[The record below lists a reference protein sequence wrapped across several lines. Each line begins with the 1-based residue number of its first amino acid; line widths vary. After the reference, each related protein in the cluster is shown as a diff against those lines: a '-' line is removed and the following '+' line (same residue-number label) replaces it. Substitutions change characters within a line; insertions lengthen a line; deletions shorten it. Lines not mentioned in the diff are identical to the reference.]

1 MIVGV
6 RGVSVW
12 GPGLAGWTQAQSRLR
27 GQVEWT
33 PDVVPPPPAS
43 SLAPNERRRS
53 GPVTRLAHAVAEEA
67 CAVAG
72 TDGSALS
79 VVFTSAN
86 GDGGV
91 IDSILKVLSQ
101 PGGEVS
107 PTQFHNSVHNAC
119 AGYWTIGHNS
129 IASAT
134 ALSCYDWSFG
144 LGLLKAAAEAV
155 VEKHPVLFVAYDQPI
170 PGPIGRVRITES
182 AFACALL
189 LDPDLGQPALAH
201 MHLHYDPMGHDVPD
215 LPEHEGLRALALG
228 NPAARSL
235 PLLACLARRQAGSV
249 TVDCRSGQLR
259 VDVSPC

>member
-12 GPGLAGWTQAQSRLR
+12 GPGLAGWAQAQACLS
-27 GQVEWT
+27 GQTEWVA
-33 PDVVPPPPAS
+33 DVVPPPPAS

-53 GPVTRLAHAVAEEA
+53 GPVTRLALAVAEEA
-67 CAVAG
+67 CALAG
-72 TDGSALS
+72 ADASALS
-79 VVFTSAN
+79 VVFASAN

-91 IDSILKVLSQ
+91 IDSILKALSE

-119 AGYWTIGHNS
+119 AGYWTIGHSS

-134 ALSCYDWSFG
+134 ALGCYDWSFG
-144 LGLLKAAAEAV
+144 IGLLKAVAEAV
-155 VEKHPVLFVAYDQPI
+155 VEKHPVLFVAYDLPI
-170 PGPIGRVRITES
+170 PGPIGTERVTDS

-189 LDPDLGQPALAH
+189 LDPDLSRQAVAH
-201 MHLHYDPMGHDVPD
+201 LQLHYNPLGTEPVDMPD
-215 LPEHEGLRALALG
+215 QEGLRALALG

-235 PLLACLARRQAGSV
+235 PLLSSLAQRKSGALM
-249 TVDCRSGQLR
+249 VDCKSGRIR